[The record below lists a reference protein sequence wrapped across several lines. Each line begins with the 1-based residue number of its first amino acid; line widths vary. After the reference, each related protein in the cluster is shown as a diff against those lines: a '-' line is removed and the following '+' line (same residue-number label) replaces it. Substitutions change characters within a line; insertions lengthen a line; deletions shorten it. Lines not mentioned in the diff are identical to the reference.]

1 MGKMVENCPGDKF
14 RGGVNAPSTHEII
27 NEEII
32 REKVLG
38 LLLSEKGYLLDD
50 IEEEVPFELTT
61 DKEIFQLKVSILIRL
76 NGRRLVLIKCGTGSV
91 LARER
96 AALALAR
103 LFYDYQIPLTLVTNG
118 EEATLLN
125 TLTGET
131 LDCGRD
137 VIPDKTRLLSQ
148 LLDLKFLPLPEKRI
162 KLEKQI
168 LAAFEGLGAHGECG

>member
-1 MGKMVENCPGDKF
+1 MVDSCPGENF
-14 RGGVNAPSTHEII
+14 LEGINTPSTGETI
-27 NEEII
+27 NEEVI
-32 REKVLG
+32 RKKVFS
-38 LLLSEKGYLLDD
+38 LLLGEKGYRFED

-61 DKEIFQLKVSILIRL
+61 EREIFQLKVSLIIRL
-76 NGRRLVLIKCGTGSV
+76 NNRRLILIKCGTGSI

-103 LFYDYQIPLTLVTNG
+103 LFSKCQIPITVVTNG
-118 EEATLLN
+118 VEATLLN

-131 LDCGRD
+131 LDSGPD

-148 LLDLKFLPLPEKRI
+148 LADLKFLPLPERRI

-168 LAAFEGLGAHGECG
+168 LAAFEGLGLHGECG